1 MAWDYRK
8 GLMTNCEQCGGKKW
22 FSHIDRKTGL
32 QRKHHIKTSE
42 GVEYDLRIFRC
53 WRCGNIQEE
62 VAPFIPLGYRTTANI
77 LYVDIEVSKSLYFN
91 YGNRVPSGFMNIDD
105 LYHEKYIICWAA
117 SYVGSKTVWSDCV
130 TSKEARKWT
139 DKRILPRLRELMES
153 ADIIA
158 GHNIDA
164 FDIKHINAQLL
175 LTDQEPITGK
185 KTIDTLKIARQKF
198 KFESNKLDYIS
209 RKLGLRPKD
218 DIRNSDWLKIVTT
231 GDEKTL
237 AKVLRYNKGDVTS
250 GKGVLERLM
259 KYSGKRTDYGA
270 VSLDGVSAWMKGKA

>member
-1 MAWDYRK
+1 MQ
-8 GLMTNCEQCGGKKW
+8 NCEQCGGKKW
-22 FSHIDRKTGL
+22 FSHLDRKTGL
-32 QRKHHIKTSE
+32 QRKHHIKTAD
-42 GVEYDLRIFRC
+42 GVEYDLRIWRC
-53 WRCGNIQEE
+53 WRCGSVQEE
-62 VAPFIPLGYRTTANI
+62 LAPFIPLGYRTTANI
-77 LYVDIEVSKSLYFN
+77 LYIDIEVSKSLYFN
-91 YGNRVPSGFMNIDD
+91 YGNRVPSGFMNVDD

-130 TSKEARKWT
+130 TGKEARKWT

-158 GHNIDA
+158 GHNLDA
-164 FDIKHINAQLL
+164 FDMKHINAQLL
-175 LTDQEPITGK
+175 LTGEEPIIGK
-185 KTIDTLKIARQKF
+185 KTLDTLKIARQRF

-231 GDEKTL
+231 GDEPTL

-259 KYSGKRTDYGA
+259 KYSGKRTDYGST
-270 VSLDGVSAWMKGKA
+270 SLDGVSGWMKREL